1 MVYYIYEL
9 RWTSSDNTLK
19 ELDASGSFFI
29 VIITIFM
36 DLYEYFRSELP
47 LYVNGIYVLLCLILM
62 LGILGTEK
70 FDKYLNSKGVEN
82 FGTSLTVGSILIFAL
97 ENSIFK
103 IKMDAIEAVEIWLIL
118 ATIVIGALYI
128 LFCKYEKQ

>member
-1 MVYYIYEL
+1 M
-9 RWTSSDNTLK
+9 
-19 ELDASGSFFI
+19 F
-29 VIITIFM
+29 
-36 DLYEYFRSELP
+36 
-47 LYVNGIYVLLCLILM
+47 
-62 LGILGTEK
+62 GILRTEK

-82 FGTSLTVGSILIFAL
+82 FGTFLTVGSIIIFVL

-103 IKMDAIEAVEIWLIL
+103 IKMDAIEAIEIWLIL